1 LPVAEEM
8 WRREV
13 AMTKCDTRL
22 CVSARNQSLKFTIG
36 VGTPLLTALLIR
48 LRFHLARAQKVPI
61 SPRISSFPPSFPKR
75 VSFVPSNESCWKYCS
90 DDPLFSLSLFLS
102 LSLSLSLP
110 FYPCRWHIYIFPTR
124 SSRSNMVCDRYGTS
138 NLFDSLLLLR
148 KRITTPSNYFAFR
161 IATMAVAMT
170 TTRLRLRL
178 RLGRCTQFCK
188 SY

>member
-1 LPVAEEM
+1 VLYNNNEKSKRSLLPVAEEM

-90 DDPLFSLSLFLS
+90 DDPLFVLTWFAIVMEPRTCLILSFCCVRG
-102 LSLSLSLP
+102 LP
-110 FYPCRWHIYIFPTR
+110 HRPIISHFA
-124 SSRSNMVCDRYGTS
+124 
-138 NLFDSLLLLR
+138 LR
-148 KRITTPSNYFAFR
+148 QWQWR
-161 IATMAVAMT
+161 
-170 TTRLRLRL
+170 
-178 RLGRCTQFCK
+178 
-188 SY
+188 

>member
-1 LPVAEEM
+1 M

-90 DDPLFSLSLFLS
+90 DDPLF
-102 LSLSLSLP
+102 
-110 FYPCRWHIYIFPTR
+110 IFPTR